1 MDFKDV
7 TVERIDILSSA
18 KFYSDKIRGSAKE
31 KMTEE
36 QMKFYDTGVK
46 NVMNVLEMLIDDNPD
61 EKKNRL
67 IYQKYGKPTN
77 VREFMKLSDVLKE
90 AEMW

>member
-1 MDFKDV
+1 MDFKDA
-7 TVERIDILSSA
+7 TIERIDILSST
-18 KFYSDKIRGSAKE
+18 KFYSDKIRGSVKE

-77 VREFMKLSDVLKE
+77 VRGFMKLSDVLKE
-90 AEMW
+90 VEMW

>member
-7 TVERIDILSSA
+7 SVEQIDILSSA
-18 KFYSDKIRGSAKE
+18 KFYSDKIRDSVKE

-36 QMKFYDTGVK
+36 QMRIYDIGVK
-46 NVMNVLEMLIDDNPD
+46 NVMNVLEMLIDDSPD

-77 VREFMKLSDVLKE
+77 VREFVKLSDVLE
-90 AEMW
+90 EVEMW

>member
-1 MDFKDV
+1 
-7 TVERIDILSSA
+7 
-18 KFYSDKIRGSAKE
+18 
-31 KMTEE
+31 MTEE
-36 QMKFYDTGVK
+36 QMKFYDIGVK

-67 IYQKYGKPTN
+67 IYQRYGESTD
-77 VREFMKLSDVLKE
+77 VRKFMKLSDVLKE

>member
-1 MDFKDV
+1 
-7 TVERIDILSSA
+7 
-18 KFYSDKIRGSAKE
+18 
-31 KMTEE
+31 
-36 QMKFYDTGVK
+36 MKFYDIGVK

-67 IYQKYGKPTN
+67 IYQRYGESTD
-77 VREFMKLSDVLKE
+77 VRKFMKLSDVLKE